1 MTSMLSSRQRGAV
14 RLAWRFI
21 APYRGRVLGALLA
34 LLFTA
39 AITLSMGQG
48 IKLLVDQGLAT
59 QSPAALRHSLLLFFV
74 LVLAL
79 AFGTYTRF
87 YLVSWIGERV
97 VADIRRRVF
106 DHLIE
111 LHPGFYESNRS
122 SEIQSR
128 LTADTTL
135 LQSVIGSSL
144 SMALRNLIMLIG
156 GSILL
161 VVTNPKLSGIVLL
174 ALPLVVAPI
183 LLFGRR
189 VRALSRQSQD
199 RVADVGS
206 YVGEVLGQ
214 IKTVQAY
221 NHQDE
226 DKRRFGESAEAA
238 FDVARKR
245 IAQRSWL
252 ITVVIVLVLGAV
264 GVMLWVGGMDVI
276 AGRISGGELA
286 AFVFYSLIVGSS
298 FGTLSEVIGELQR
311 AAGAAERIGE
321 LLRSRNAI
329 VAPERPQPLQRPVQ
343 GRIELQGVRFAYPS
357 RADSYAI
364 DGVDLQVAAG
374 ETLALVGPSG
384 AGKSTLFDLLLRFFD
399 PQQGRILIDGVPIDQ
414 LDPRELRA
422 CFALVSQTP
431 ALFYGSIE
439 DNIRYGRLDA
449 SQAEVEAAARAAHAH
464 EFIQRLPQGYQTHLG
479 EAGLGLSGGQRQ
491 RLAIARALL
500 ADAPILLLDEATSAL
515 DAESEHLIQQA
526 LPSLMAG
533 RTTLVIAHRL
543 ATVKQADRI
552 AVIERGRLAA
562 IGRHWP
568 ACRADRQQRAVCAP
582 GRAAVRQLAL
592 RLDGGGGAGRG
603 DDDRRHGQPLPPEQL
618 LAEEDQATERGDR
631 RLQAHQH
638 AEGTRG
644 HACQGDHFQ
653 AVRQRR

>member
-1 MTSMLSSRQRGAV
+1 MLSILSSRQRNAL
-14 RLAWRFI
+14 RMAWRFI
-21 APYRGRVLGALLA
+21 APYRGRVFGALLA
-34 LLFTA
+34 LMFTA

-59 QSPAALRHSLLLFFV
+59 QSPAALQQSIGLFFV

-79 AFGTYTRF
+79 AIGTFTRF
-87 YLVSWIGERV
+87 YLVSWIGERF
-97 VADIRRRVF
+97 VADIRKRVF
-106 DHLIE
+106 NHLIE

-144 SMALRNLIMLIG
+144 SMALRNLIMLVG
-156 GSILL
+156 GSVLL
-161 VVTNPKLSGIVLL
+161 VVTNAKLSGIVLM

-183 LLFGRR
+183 LIFGRR

-221 NHQDE
+221 NHQAE
-226 DKRRFGESAEAA
+226 DKRRFGLSAEAA

-245 IAQRSWL
+245 IAQRAWL

-286 AFVFYSLIVGSS
+286 AFVFYSLIVGGS

-311 AAGAAERIGE
+311 AAGAAERIAE
-321 LLRSRNAI
+321 LLQARNEITPPATD
-329 VAPERPQPLQRPVQ
+329 ALHLTQPVQ
-343 GRIELQGVRFAYPS
+343 GRIELQGLRFAYPS
-357 RADSYAI
+357 RPGSFAL
-364 DGVDLQVAAG
+364 DGIDLQVAAG

-399 PQQGRILIDGVPIDQ
+399 PQQGRILIDGVPIQ
-414 LDPRELRA
+414 RLDPRELRSS
-422 CFALVSQTP
+422 FALVSQNP
-431 ALFYGSIE
+431 ALFFGSVE
-439 DNIRYGRLDA
+439 DNIRYGKTTA
-449 SQAEVEAAARAAHAH
+449 SLAEVEAAAKAAHAH
-464 EFIQRLPQGYQTHLG
+464 EFIMKLPDGYQTHLG
-479 EAGLGLSGGQRQ
+479 DAGLGLSGGQRQ

-500 ADAPILLLDEATSAL
+500 VDAPILLLDEATSAL
-515 DAESEHLIQQA
+515 DAESEYLIQQA
-526 LPSLMAG
+526 LPPLMEG

-543 ATVKQADRI
+543 ATVKSADRI
-552 AVIERGRLAA
+552 AVIEHGKLAA
-562 IGRHWP
+562 IGSHSEL
-568 ACRADRQQRAVCAP
+568 VSSS
-582 GRAAVRQLAL
+582 
-592 RLDGGGGAGRG
+592 
-603 DDDRRHGQPLPPEQL
+603 PLYAR
-618 LAEEDQATERGDR
+618 LAE
-631 RLQAHQH
+631 LQFNTDSVETA
-638 AEGTRG
+638 
-644 HACQGDHFQ
+644 
-653 AVRQRR
+653 

>member
-1 MTSMLSSRQRGAV
+1 MTSLLSSRQRGAI

-59 QSPAALRHSLLLFFV
+59 QSPAALRQSLLLFFV

-156 GSILL
+156 GSVLL
-161 VVTNPKLSGIVLL
+161 VITNPKLSGIVLL

-221 NHQDE
+221 NHQNE

-321 LLRSRNAI
+321 LLRSSNAI
-329 VAPERPQPLQRPVQ
+329 VAPEQPQHLPQPVR

-357 RADSYAI
+357 RPDSYAI
-364 DGVDLQVAAG
+364 DGIDLQVAAG

-399 PQQGRILIDGVPIDQ
+399 PQAGRILIDGVPIDQ

-422 CFALVSQTP
+422 CFALVSQNP
-431 ALFYGSIE
+431 ALFFGSVE

-449 SQAEVEAAARAAHAH
+449 TRAEVEAAARAAHAH
-464 EFIQRLPQGYQTHLG
+464 EFIERLPQGYQTHLG

-552 AVIERGRLAA
+552 AVVEQGRLAA
-562 IGRHWP
+562 IGSHAELIESSSLYAR
-568 ACRADRQQRAVCAP
+568 
-582 GRAAVRQLAL
+582 
-592 RLDGGGGAGRG
+592 
-603 DDDRRHGQPLPPEQL
+603 
-618 LAEEDQATERGDR
+618 LAE
-631 RLQAHQH
+631 L
-638 AEGTRG
+638 
-644 HACQGDHFQ
+644 
-653 AVRQRR
+653 